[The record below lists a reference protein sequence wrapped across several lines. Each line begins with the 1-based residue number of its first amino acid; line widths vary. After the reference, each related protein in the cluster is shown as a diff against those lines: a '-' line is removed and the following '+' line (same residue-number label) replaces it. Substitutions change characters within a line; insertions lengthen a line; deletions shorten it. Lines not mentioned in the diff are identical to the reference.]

1 MENNI
6 IMKTENTYH
15 VPEESAGVVSIC
27 NNWKGIHLVIL
38 TKDKR
43 HETNLRVGDVV
54 TIKIN
59 SMNSFSVI
67 HQPSASDEEIL
78 PTESLGFVIKA
89 KEETTCI
96 PFVQGEG
103 TASCF
108 VITMHKGSV
117 QLNAST
123 ALTVPKEIYTDYI
136 QTQIFPND
144 EVCVTIAYL

>member
-1 MENNI
+1 
-6 IMKTENTYH
+6 MKTENTYH
-15 VPEESAGVVSIC
+15 ATEESAGVVSIC
-27 NNWKGIHLVIL
+27 NNNWKGIHLVIL

-43 HETNLRVGDVV
+43 QETNLRVGDVV

-67 HQPSASDEEIL
+67 HQSSASDEEIL
-78 PTESLGFVIKA
+78 PTESLGFVIKT

>member
-1 MENNI
+1 
-6 IMKTENTYH
+6 MKTENTYH

-27 NNWKGIHLVIL
+27 NNWKGIHLDIL

-67 HQPSASDEEIL
+67 HQPSTSDEEIL

>member
-1 MENNI
+1 
-6 IMKTENTYH
+6 
-15 VPEESAGVVSIC
+15 
-27 NNWKGIHLVIL
+27 
-38 TKDKR
+38 
-43 HETNLRVGDVV
+43 
-54 TIKIN
+54 
-59 SMNSFSVI
+59 MNSFSVI
-67 HQPSASDEEIL
+67 HQPLASNEEIL

-89 KEETTCI
+89 KEETTCM

-108 VITMHKGSV
+108 VITMHKSSV

-144 EVCVTIAYL
+144 EVCVTIARL

>member
-1 MENNI
+1 
-6 IMKTENTYH
+6 MKTEETYY
-15 VPEESAGVVSIC
+15 VPKESAGVVSIC
-27 NNWKGIHLVIL
+27 NNWKGINLDIL

-67 HQPSASDEEIL
+67 HRPSASDEEIL
-78 PTESLGFVIKA
+78 PTKSLGFVIKA
-89 KEETTCI
+89 KEETICI

-144 EVCVTIAYL
+144 EVCVTIACL

>member
-1 MENNI
+1 
-6 IMKTENTYH
+6 MKTENTYH
-15 VPEESAGVVSIC
+15 APEESAGVVSIC
-27 NNWKGIHLVIL
+27 NNWKGTHLVIL

-89 KEETTCI
+89 KGETTCM

-103 TASCF
+103 TASGCL
-108 VITMHKGSV
+108 ITMHKGSV
-117 QLNAST
+117 QFNAST

-144 EVCVTIAYL
+144 EVCVTIACL

>member
-27 NNWKGIHLVIL
+27 NNWKGINLVVL
-38 TKDKR
+38 TMDKR

-78 PTESLGFVIKA
+78 PTESLGFVIKT

-108 VITMHKGSV
+108 VITMHKV
-117 QLNAST
+117 
-123 ALTVPKEIYTDYI
+123 Y
-136 QTQIFPND
+136 FP
-144 EVCVTIAYL
+144 EKS

>member
-15 VPEESAGVVSIC
+15 VPEESVGVVSIC
-27 NNWKGIHLVIL
+27 NNWEGINIRVL
-38 TKDKR
+38 TRDKR
-43 HETNLRVGDVV
+43 YETSLCVGDVV

-59 SMNSFSVI
+59 SVDSFSVI
-67 HQPSASDEEIL
+67 HQLSASKEGDL
-78 PTESLGFVIKA
+78 PTENLGFVIKV
-89 KEETTCI
+89 KGETTCM

-108 VITMHKGSV
+108 VITMYKGSV

-136 QTQIFPND
+136 QTQIFPNN
-144 EVCVTIAYL
+144 EVCVTVACL

>member
-1 MENNI
+1 
-6 IMKTENTYH
+6 MKTENTYH

-27 NNWKGIHLVIL
+27 NNWKGINLDIL

-67 HQPSASDEEIL
+67 HQPSACDEEIL
-78 PTESLGFVIKA
+78 PTESLGFVIKT

>member
-1 MENNI
+1 
-6 IMKTENTYH
+6 MKKEEIYY

-27 NNWKGIHLVIL
+27 KNCKGINLVIL
-38 TKDKR
+38 TMDKR

-59 SMNSFSVI
+59 SVNSFSVT
-67 HQPSASDEEIL
+67 HQLSASKEVNM
-78 PTESLGFVIKA
+78 PTETLGFLIKVNG
-89 KEETTCI
+89 ETSCV